1 MNTMIPY
8 TIALIEQIKTMEL
21 LDNVPDE
28 QLQWLID
35 RGEIRSYETGEQL
48 FKRGDAIDEMYIFL
62 TGSMKIRLEQNGQ
75 FRELIEHKTG
85 NIGGTLPFSRT
96 SKAAGFGVFS
106 EPTTALFLHRKHFR
120 KLVGECY
127 ELAEALVQFMT
138 SRVRSFTEQQ
148 QQTDKM
154 AALGRVSAGLAHEL
168 NNPSAAI
175 VRSASEFKKHLSNTP
190 DRFKRVMSLQLSSEA
205 IDTTNHLVFEK
216 IAAGIQYLSSLERSD
231 AEDVLLNWMEDHDIA
246 DGYDMTG
253 NFADFGLTVQDL
265 EFLVAHVGQ
274 AQVFTILEWIDNV
287 LTTERFVSEMSE
299 ASKRINDIVTAVKSY
314 SHLDRAAEKQ
324 RVDIHLG
331 IKNTFLILGHKA
343 KKINLK
349 VQKNFEPNLPEPSV
363 FVGELNQVW
372 TNLLDNAID
381 ALENTPEPV
390 LEIVTRRYK
399 DEFIE
404 VLIIDNGE
412 GISADALPNIF
423 DPFFTTKPMGK
434 GTGLGLNTVQKIIQ
448 QHKGDIKV
456 QSRPGRTEFRICL
469 PIN

>member
-1 MNTMIPY
+1 MI
-8 TIALIEQIKTMEL
+8 
-21 LDNVPDE
+21 
-28 QLQWLID
+28 
-35 RGEIRSYETGEQL
+35 IR
-48 FKRGDAIDEMYIFL
+48 I
-62 TGSMKIRLEQNGQ
+62 EQNGQ
-75 FRELIEHKTG
+75 FRELLEQKAG

-106 EPTTALFLHRKHFR
+106 EPTTAMFLHKQNFR
-120 KLVGECY
+120 SMVSECY
-127 ELAEALVQFMT
+127 ELTEAMVRFMT
-138 SRVRSFTEQQ
+138 SRVRSFTEIQ

-175 VRSASEFKKHLSNTP
+175 VRSASEFKKHLGNTP
-190 DRFKRVMSLQLSSEA
+190 DRFKRVMSLNLDLEA
-205 IDTTNHLVFEK
+205 VEACNRLVFEK
-216 IAAGIQYLSSLERSD
+216 ISTGILDLSSLERSD
-231 AEDVLLNWMEDHDIA
+231 AEDTLLNWLEDHDITE
-246 DGYDMTG
+246 GYDITG
-253 NFADFGLTVQDL
+253 NFADFGMTVQDM
-265 EFLVAHVGQ
+265 EFINEKIGQ
-274 AQVFTILEWIDNV
+274 KQLFTVLEWLDNV
-287 LTTERFVSEMSE
+287 LTTERFVTEMSE

-331 IKNTFLILGHKA
+331 IKNTFMILGHKV

-349 VQKNFEPNLPEPSV
+349 VQKIFEPNLPEPRV

-381 ALENTPEPV
+381 ALENTPEPAI
-390 LEIVTRRYK
+390 EIISRRYK

-448 QHKGDIKV
+448 QHNGSIKV
-456 QSRPGRTEFRICL
+456 DSRPGRTEFRICL
-469 PIN
+469 PID

>member
-1 MNTMIPY
+1 MTTTIPY
-8 TIALIEQIKTMEL
+8 SVALVEQLKTMN
-21 LDNVPDE
+21 DFAGVPDE

-35 RGEIRSYETGEQL
+35 RSEVRCYETGETL
-48 FKRGDAIDEMYIFL
+48 FKRGDAIDEMYVFL
-62 TGSMKIRLEQNGQ
+62 TGSMIIRIEQNGQ
-75 FRELIEHKTG
+75 FRELLEQKAG

-106 EPTTALFLHRKHFR
+106 EPTTAMFLHKQNFR
-120 KLVGECY
+120 SMVSECY
-127 ELAEALVQFMT
+127 ELTEAMVRFMT
-138 SRVRSFTEQQ
+138 SRVRSFTEIQ

-175 VRSASEFKKHLSNTP
+175 VRSASEFKKHLGNTP
-190 DRFKRVMSLQLSSEA
+190 DRFKRVMSLNLDLEA
-205 IDTTNHLVFEK
+205 VEACNRLVFEK
-216 IAAGIQYLSSLERSD
+216 ISTGILDLSSLERSD
-231 AEDVLLNWMEDHDIA
+231 AEDTLLNWLEDHDITE
-246 DGYDMTG
+246 GYDITG
-253 NFADFGLTVQDL
+253 NFADFGMTVQDM
-265 EFLVAHVGQ
+265 EFINEKIGQ
-274 AQVFTILEWIDNV
+274 KQLFTVLEWLDNV
-287 LTTERFVSEMSE
+287 LTTERFVTEMSE

-331 IKNTFLILGHKA
+331 IKNTFMILGHKV

-349 VQKNFEPNLPEPSV
+349 VQKNFEPNLPEPRV

-381 ALENTPEPV
+381 ALENTPEPAI
-390 LEIVTRRYK
+390 EIISRRYK

-448 QHKGDIKV
+448 QHNGSIKV
-456 QSRPGRTEFRICL
+456 DSRPGRTEFRICL
-469 PIN
+469 PID

>member
-1 MNTMIPY
+1 MTTTIPY
-8 TIALIEQIKTMEL
+8 SVALVEQLKTMN
-21 LDNVPDE
+21 DFAGVPDE

-35 RGEIRSYETGEQL
+35 RSEVRCYETGETL
-48 FKRGDAIDEMYIFL
+48 FKRGDAIDEMYVFL
-62 TGSMKIRLEQNGQ
+62 TGSMIIRIEQNGQ
-75 FRELIEHKTG
+75 FRELLEQKAG

-106 EPTTALFLHRKHFR
+106 EPTTAMFLHKQNFR
-120 KLVGECY
+120 SMVSECY
-127 ELAEALVQFMT
+127 ELTEAMVRFMT
-138 SRVRSFTEQQ
+138 SRVRSFTEIQ

-175 VRSASEFKKHLSNTP
+175 VRSASEFKKHLGNTP
-190 DRFKRVMSLQLSSEA
+190 DRFKRVMSLNLDLEA
-205 IDTTNHLVFEK
+205 VEACNRLVFEK
-216 IAAGIQYLSSLERSD
+216 ISTGILDLSSLERSD
-231 AEDVLLNWMEDHDIA
+231 AEDTLLNWLEDHDITE
-246 DGYDMTG
+246 GYDITG
-253 NFADFGLTVQDL
+253 NFADFGMTVQDM
-265 EFLVAHVGQ
+265 EFINEKIGQ
-274 AQVFTILEWIDNV
+274 KQLFTVLEWLDNV
-287 LTTERFVSEMSE
+287 LTTERFVTEMSE

-331 IKNTFLILGHKA
+331 IKNTFMILGHKV

-349 VQKNFEPNLPEPSV
+349 VQKIFEPNLPEPRV

-381 ALENTPEPV
+381 ALENTPEPAI
-390 LEIVTRRYK
+390 EIISRRYK

-448 QHKGDIKV
+448 QHNGSIKV
-456 QSRPGRTEFRICL
+456 DSRPGRTEFRICL
-469 PIN
+469 PID